1 MVTQPSDQIARRP
14 ARSSTNQAH
23 DVCTTVSDQEGQGY
37 QRGNPAEILHQ
48 EYLCVC
54 VWKSGWWSC
63 GLTMPFSEL
72 RTGLSKAGN
81 DPEDTPDRHSRNSDE
96 DIGRLAEVKAGR
108 Y

>member
-1 MVTQPSDQIARRP
+1 M
-14 ARSSTNQAH
+14 
-23 DVCTTVSDQEGQGY
+23 
-37 QRGNPAEILHQ
+37 
-48 EYLCVC
+48 CVC

-96 DIGRLAEVKAGR
+96 DIGRLAEAKAGR